1 MAIPL
6 FDFHD
11 FSKDKHGFAK
21 AFGEAFRQFGFVR
34 LINHGI
40 PQEVLDKADQA
51 SRDFYAL
58 PLDVK
63 KKYEAGEW
71 KGLVGYSK
79 DSEIARGETEVD
91 KKEEFSIRARLAE
104 DHSFADQL
112 DSILKI
118 EELNSYYPA
127 MMTLFKNFEEATLDV
142 MRPLSLYMGLD
153 EHWFDDKFDHSHS
166 MMRPIYYPNGGTAA
180 NHLDLNFLTWLR
192 AEKPGLFVTD
202 RDGIEHEVVAN
213 EGELLLNGGM
223 QLGLLTN
230 EDLKPSWHRVEAPD
244 PRYTIVFFVHPNP
257 DFMLKPLGRFE
268 NIVLND
274 TQKPDYFPPANE
286 NGRHEIS
293 VGNFVQQEIEKIF
306 G

>member
-1 MAIPL
+1 MGIPL
-6 FDFHD
+6 FDFND
-11 FSKDKHGFAK
+11 YEKDKEGFAK

-40 PQEVLDKADQA
+40 PEAVLEDADKA
-51 SRDFYAL
+51 SRGFYSL

-63 KKYEAGEW
+63 EQYEAGEW
-71 KGLVGYSK
+71 KGLIGYSRNA
-79 DSEIARGETEVD
+79 EIARGKTEVD
-91 KKEEFSIRARLAE
+91 KKEEFSIRARLGD
-104 DHSFADQL
+104 DHPFASKL
-112 DSILKI
+112 DSV
-118 EELNSYYPA
+118 LNIKEYPDYYPA
-127 MMTLFKNFEEATLDV
+127 MMTLFKNFEEATLRV
-142 MRPLSLYMGLD
+142 MRPISLYMGMD
-153 EHWFDDKFDHSHS
+153 ENWFDDKFDKSHS

-202 RDGIEHEVVAN
+202 RSGVEHEVVAG

-230 EDLKPSWHRVEAPD
+230 EDLKPSWHRVDAPD

-257 DFMLKPLGRFE
+257 DFKLKPLGRFE
-268 NIVLND
+268 NIVLGAD
-274 TQKPDYFPPANE
+274 ETPDYFPAANE
-286 NGRHEIS
+286 NGKFEIS
-293 VGNFVQQEIEKIF
+293 VADFVQQEISKIF